1 MSSHSSTGADTT
13 TVNLVQTGGFRISN
27 NNNYLP
33 GSAHE
38 SPVYVMQSGF
48 YHFVSPGAV
57 HQQPPHGPR
66 PPAARNANAHT
77 LDGHFAAFSDFELL
91 SADSRNS
98 GPGPARYISQSS
110 RKADKTGAGSGEGIS
125 KDKTSPDPNEKVA
138 PASTDGAASSLAE
151 ESSKNVAT
159 D

>member
-77 LDGHFAAFSDFELL
+77 LDGHFAGQRIYRST
-91 SADSRNS
+91 DSRNS
-98 GPGPARYISQSS
+98 EPGPTRYMSQSS
-110 RKADKTGAGSGEGIS
+110 RKADKTGAGNAEGIS

-138 PASTDGAASSLAE
+138 PASTGGAAPSAAE
-151 ESSKNVAT
+151 ESSKTVVT